1 MFREKTLVDKIKKVE
16 GSPKIEKIFSQKEL
30 EDIKKLYGI
39 LPLRVFNQKQNIK
52 KKVWIQGFNKVLD
65 DMYFTRLNKYIGNYK
80 MDNLKDHKGQDL
92 YGIYHESFSPLKLHV
107 DSGFEPKDI
116 IYKQVVTPLTSGET
130 IIFKQ
135 RWYQRST
142 NFTVDIEELKFKPN
156 QDQNDRSNKHIG
168 EKNFDLNIY
177 KKYLSHIDYNNLSG
191 LEVEMIYSWKVGE
204 SLIMDR
210 SHIHCSSSNI
220 VNGMK
225 LGLTT
230 FTTIEY

>member
-1 MFREKTLVDKIKKVE
+1 M
-16 GSPKIEKIFSQKEL
+16 
-30 EDIKKLYGI
+30 
-39 LPLRVFNQKQNIK
+39 FNQKQNIK
-52 KKVWIQGFNKVLD
+52 KKVWIQGFNQVLD
-65 DMYFTRLNKYIGNYK
+65 DIYFTRLNKYIGNYK
-80 MDNLKDHKGQDL
+80 MDNLKDDKGQDL

-107 DSGFEPKDI
+107 DSGFDPKDI
-116 IYKQVVTPLTSGET
+116 IYKQIVTPLTSGGET

-156 QDQNDRSNKHIG
+156 KDQNDRSNKHIG
-168 EKNFDLNIY
+168 EKDFDLNVY
-177 KKYLSHIDYNNLSG
+177 KKYLSHIDYNNLRG

-204 SLIMDR
+204 SVIMDR

-220 VNGMK
+220 INGMK

-230 FTTIEY
+230 FTAVEY